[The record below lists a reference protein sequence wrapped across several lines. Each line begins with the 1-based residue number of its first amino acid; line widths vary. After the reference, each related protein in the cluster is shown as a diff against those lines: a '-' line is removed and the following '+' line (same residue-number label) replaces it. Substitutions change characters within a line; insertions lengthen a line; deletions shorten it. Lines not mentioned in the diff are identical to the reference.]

1 MKKLS
6 FTLLLAILTLLASC
20 KKDDKDDETTGTT
33 DISTQKK
40 EAATNY
46 ANIVEASYA
55 DAITEAKV
63 LKTKIDAFVK
73 TPSADALDECK
84 QAWLDA
90 RTPYGQ
96 TEAYRFYDGPID
108 NETDGPEGALNAWP
122 LDEVYIDY
130 TRDDATA
137 GIINDASFSITAAN
151 LRADNE
157 KTSTYIIIGYHAIE
171 FMLWGQDNLDPSNGL
186 PGQRAFTDYTT
197 ATNADRRKTYL
208 ALLAD
213 ILIEDLESIH
223 SEWTTSG
230 AYRATFLANTD
241 QAIKDMF
248 TGIGE
253 LSGPELGGERMRVA
267 LEIAKTDGGSIGQ
280 EDEHSCFSDNTHND
294 IILNFMGCNN
304 VLFGEYKRIDGST
317 ISGTSLLDL
326 VKERDAN
333 LATQLE
339 DKANEITA
347 AAKEI
352 EAPFDIALTS
362 DVTDIETTI
371 TALDEFSDLVTDAN
385 LKVAE

>member
-55 DAITEAKV
+55 DAITEAKI

-137 GIINDASFSITAAN
+137 GIINDVSFSITAAN
-151 LRADNE
+151 LRTDNE

-371 TALDEFSDLVTDAN
+371 TALDEFSDLVADAN